1 MHAGLSQ
8 GAANATPAPSRSE
21 PPSSQVGPNTAHP
34 SRLSPGAP
42 SAGGSADV
50 YSGKVPL
57 QLSLCSLGLSTWFVA
72 LSSPCGGPLWLISP
86 ASLGALGERKQLG
99 VLRLTW
105 RSSADLEGMDE

>member
-1 MHAGLSQ
+1 MPHPLLPDRSPLLLRWVQILLIPQ
-8 GAANATPAPSRSE
+8 G
-21 PPSSQVGPNTAHP
+21 
-34 SRLSPGAP
+34 LSPGAP
-42 SAGGSADV
+42 SAGGFADV